1 MKTMME
7 ALAEARIKGNDII
20 ISDGCTYLE
29 ERWDDNWY
37 VCNEVDWN
45 VSEEEVLMMEVVK
58 VTHDSDGITFID
70 VVEIDV

>member
-7 ALAEARIKGNDII
+7 ALAEARAKGNDII
-20 ISDGCTYLE
+20 IGDGCVSLE
-29 ERWDDNWY
+29 ERWDGGWY

-45 VSEEEVLMMEVVK
+45 VDEEEVLMMEVVK

-70 VVEIDV
+70 VVEINV

>member
-7 ALAEARIKGNDII
+7 ALTEARAKGNDII
-20 ISDGCTYLE
+20 IGDGCTYLE
-29 ERWDDNWY
+29 ERWDGDWY

-45 VSEEEVLMMEVVK
+45 VDEEEVLMMEVVK

>member
-1 MKTMME
+1 MKTMTE
-7 ALAEARIKGNDII
+7 ALAEARAKGNDII
-20 ISDGCTYLE
+20 ISDGCTCLE
-29 ERWDDNWY
+29 ERWDNNWY
-37 VCNEVDWN
+37 VCNEVDWD